1 MLIKEKIEKIFDSK
15 FNIPEDEAVSI
26 FCELKFFLNKGE
38 IRAAEF
44 VNGKWCVND
53 WIKKGILIGFKFGK
67 ISEFSLNKFP
77 FFDKHILS
85 LKKIE
90 LEDKIRI
97 VPGGSSIRDGV
108 YIGKNVVMMPPSYIN
123 IASYIGD
130 NTMIDSNVLVGSCA
144 QIGKRVHLSA
154 GCQIGGVLEPI
165 GNLPVIIEDDVLVG
179 GNVGI
184 FEGVIIKKFCVIASG
199 VQITSSTVVYDLV
212 KKEIL
217 KKTENFPLTIPEN
230 AVVVMGSRKV
240 DDGFANEFGI
250 SIYTPIIIKY
260 RDDKT
265 NRSTQLEKLLR

>member
-1 MLIKEKIEKIFDSK
+1 MLLKEKIEKIFDAN
-15 FNIPEDEAVSI
+15 FNVSEDEGVSL
-26 FCELKFFLNKGE
+26 FNELKFFLNKGE

-44 VNGKWCVND
+44 VNGKWHVND

-67 ISEFSLNKFP
+67 VFEFKLNKFP
-77 FFDKHILS
+77 FFDKHILN

-108 YIGKNVVMMPPSYIN
+108 YIGKNVVIMPPSYVN
-123 IASYIGD
+123 IGSYIGD

-144 QIGKRVHLSA
+144 QIGNRVHLSA
-154 GCQIGGVLEPI
+154 GSQIGGVLEPI
-165 GNLPVIIEDDVLVG
+165 GNFPVIIEDDVLVG

-184 FEGVIIKKFCVIASG
+184 FEGVIIKKSCVIASG

-212 KKEIL
+212 KKEVL
-217 KKTENFPLTIPEN
+217 KKTGNYPLTIPKN
-230 AVVVMGSRKV
+230 AVVVMGSRKIN
-240 DDGFANEFGI
+240 DDFANEFGI